1 MENGMSPIH
10 NVSRRSFLYGMFS
23 SGALVLSV
31 PIWIESLV
39 VQAEQQPSSGLLE
52 SDVDRAT
59 FHPGVFLGI
68 ETDGTVYIMASRSE
82 MGTGIATSLPRV
94 VADELDADWQRVQI
108 RLAQGDPRYGD
119 QDTDGSHSVRSFFG
133 PMRLAGATARQ
144 MLLNA
149 AAVRWGVPVSDC
161 VTEPHAVVYR
171 SAVSSKA
178 SAEKRLSYGQLATE
192 AAKLPVPAA
201 ASVRLKPRAA
211 WRYIGKDAKLFN
223 LKEVITGKAVYGI
236 DVVVP
241 GMLYAS
247 VEHPPVTGGK
257 VSSYDDKES
266 LLVAG
271 VKQTVPIDHF
281 PGASPGFQPLGG
293 IAVVA
298 DNTWAA
304 FQGRKKLKISWD
316 NGPNA
321 SYDSKSYKRQLQ
333 TTSRQPGKVVRTVG
347 DVDAEFA
354 KGGHVVEAEYYAP
367 HLAHASMEPPAA
379 VADFREG
386 KVTVWAPTQD
396 PQGLQDEVASALKI
410 GKRDVICNV
419 TLLGGG
425 FGRKSFPDFAVE
437 AAILSERLGRP
448 VKVCWSRDDDI
459 KFDYYHSVAA
469 MYMKA
474 ALDAKGKPT
483 AWLQRSVF
491 PSIDSTFDMTTQYG
505 DAEELGMGWT
515 SIPFDVPNLR
525 VENGPATAH
534 VRIGWLRSVANVYHA
549 FGVQSFAAELAN
561 AAGQDPLD
569 YLLALIGPPRI
580 VELKGILSVPPG
592 YELDTGRL
600 RAVTQLAAD
609 KAGWEKRRREV
620 GYGMGIAA
628 HWSFLTYVATVV
640 QAHVSAKGE
649 VSILRVD
656 TAVDAGTIV
665 NPIAV
670 RGQFEGAAVFGASL
684 ALHGEITAS
693 NGAIDQSNFDDYPLV
708 RINEAPRETYIHLVD
723 STAAP
728 AGVGEPGVPP
738 FAPALCNAIF
748 AATGK
753 RVRELP
759 LSKHLPV

>member
-1 MENGMSPIH
+1 MSEIH
-10 NVSRRSFLYGMFS
+10 NVSRRSFLYGVFS

-39 VQAEQQPSSGLLE
+39 VQAERHPNSGLRE
-52 SDVDRAT
+52 SVVDRAT
-59 FHPGVFLGI
+59 FHHGAFLGI
-68 ETDGTVYIMASRSE
+68 ETDGTVYIMASRAE
-82 MGTGIATSLPRV
+82 MGTGISTSLPRV
-94 VADELDADWQRVQI
+94 VADELDADWRRVQI

-119 QDTDGSHSVRSFFG
+119 QDTDGSHSIRSFFG

-144 MLLNA
+144 MLLNTA
-149 AAVRWGVPVSDC
+149 AARWGVPPSEC
-161 VTEPHAVVYR
+161 ATELHAVVYR
-171 SAVSSKA
+171 PAVSSKT
-178 SAEKRLSYGQLATE
+178 SPEKRLSYGQLASE

-201 ASVRLKPRAA
+201 ASVKLKPRTA

-223 LKEVITGKAVYGI
+223 LNEIITGRAVYGI
-236 DVVVP
+236 DVAVP

-257 VSSYDDKES
+257 VSSYDDKEA

-281 PGASPGFQPLGG
+281 PGTSPGFQPLGG
-293 IAVVA
+293 IAVIA
-298 DNTWAA
+298 DNTWAT
-304 FQGRKKLKISWD
+304 FQGRKKLKINWD

-321 SYDSKSYKRQLQ
+321 SYDSKSYKLQLQ
-333 TTSRQPGKVVRTVG
+333 TASRQPGKVVRAVG

-354 KGGHVVEAEYYAP
+354 KAGHVVEAEYYAP

-386 KVTVWAPTQD
+386 KAIIWAPTQN

-410 GKRDVICNV
+410 GKKDVICNV

-425 FGRKSFPDFAVE
+425 FGRKSFPDFAIE
-437 AAILSERLGRP
+437 AAILSQRLGHP
-448 VKVCWSRDDDI
+448 VKVCWSRGDDI

-474 ALDAKGKPT
+474 SLDAQGKPT
-483 AWLQRSVF
+483 AWLQRSAF
-491 PSIDSTFDMTTQYG
+491 PSIDSTFDTTIQYG

-515 SIPFDVPNLR
+515 SIPFDIPNLR
-525 VENGPATAH
+525 VENSPATAH

-549 FGVQSFAAELAN
+549 FGVQSFAAELAH
-561 AAGQDPLD
+561 AAGQDPLK
-569 YLLALIGPPRI
+569 YLLGLIGSTR
-580 VELKGILSVPPG
+580 VLDLRGVMSVPSG

-600 RAVTQLAAD
+600 RAVLELAAD
-609 KAGWEKRRREV
+609 RSGWGKRKQ
-620 GYGMGIAA
+620 GFGFGMGIAA

-640 QAHVSAKGE
+640 QAEINAKDE
-649 VSILRVD
+649 LSILRVD

-670 RGQFEGAAVFGASL
+670 RAQFEGAAVFGASL

-693 NGAIDQSNFDDYPLV
+693 NGAIDQSNFHDYPVV
-708 RINEAPRETYIHLVD
+708 RINEAPRETYVHLVD

-759 LSKHLPV
+759 LSRQFAV